1 MTDIANIV
9 IADGED
15 TPVNHTFIPVQQ
27 SPNAIYREDIADV
40 PVLGQG
46 LLNVSLTNN
55 AQIYKTRI
63 VLEIPVMEEAVAQN
77 TAGYTAAPKVAHTL
91 RADIVLFAHA
101 RSTAQQ
107 RDNLITLVANAIV
120 NAQVSGT
127 YVSLVKP
134 L

>member
-15 TPVNHTFIPVQQ
+15 TPVNHTFQPVQQ
-27 SPNAIYREDIADV
+27 SPNAIYRENIADV

-46 LLNVSLTNN
+46 LINTTLSNN
-55 AQIYKTRI
+55 AQIYKVRFI
-63 VLEIPVMEEAVAQN
+63 LEIPVMEEAVAQN

-91 RADIVLFAHA
+91 RADVVLFAHA
-101 RSTAQQ
+101 RSTTQQ
-107 RDNLITLVANAIV
+107 RDNLITLVSNALQDAQINGMYV
-120 NAQVSGT
+120 N
-127 YVSLVKP
+127 LVKP